1 MHALGACD
9 RPPIERLALWWYA
22 PSVPLVLIS
31 FLDGEIIH
39 AEVDDLSF
47 DQPLVEAEVR
57 GADPNNERAL
67 FPLSAIRQLVVG
79 PPQPVTGDIAGWD
92 RAAFHFIDGQV
103 LRASVA
109 PDSVLGR
116 FGGLWR
122 AVEPGVPEVRTLGIP
137 YSSLKG
143 VFKLRQ
149 WDSRPVAARS
159 GGDTHLEQMARIL
172 AEREGTGSASPT
184 PPPRSLISRIRP

>member
-1 MHALGACD
+1 M
-9 RPPIERLALWWYA
+9 
-22 PSVPLVLIS
+22 SLVLIS
-31 FLDGEIIH
+31 FLDGEIVR
-39 AEVDDLSF
+39 AEIDDLSF
-47 DQPLVEAEVR
+47 DRTLLEAEVR

-67 FPLSAIRQLVVG
+67 FPLSAIRQLLVG
-79 PPQPVTGDIAGWD
+79 QPEPVPVDLPSWD

-122 AVEPGVPEVRTLGIP
+122 AVEPGIPEMRTLGIP

-149 WDSRPVAARS
+149 WDSRPVGARS
-159 GGDTHLEQMARIL
+159 GTESHLDQVARIL
-172 AEREGTGSASPT
+172 AEREAAGGGTGGASRPDHRG
-184 PPPRSLISRIRP
+184 PLISRVRQ

>member
-1 MHALGACD
+1 M
-9 RPPIERLALWWYA
+9 
-22 PSVPLVLIS
+22 PLVLIS
-31 FLDGEIIH
+31 FLDGENVH
-39 AEVDDLSF
+39 ADVDDLSF
-47 DQPLVEAEVR
+47 DRPLVEAEVR

-79 PPQPVTGDIAGWD
+79 QPMPAPDDLTGWD
-92 RAAFHFIDGQV
+92 RAAFHFMDGQV

-109 PDSVLGR
+109 PDSLLGR

-122 AVEPGVPEVRTLGIP
+122 AVEPGAPEMRLLGIP

-149 WDSRPVAARS
+149 WDSRPVGARTR
-159 GGDTHLEQMARIL
+159 GDTHLNQVARIL
-172 AEREGTGSASPT
+172 AERDGGGTASP
-184 PPPRSLISRIRP
+184 PEHRHPLISRVRQ

>member
-1 MHALGACD
+1 M
-9 RPPIERLALWWYA
+9 
-22 PSVPLVLIS
+22 PLVLIS
-31 FLDGEIIH
+31 FLDGEIVH

-47 DQPLVEAEVR
+47 DRPLVEAEVR

-67 FPLSAIRQLVVG
+67 FPLTAIREIVVG
-79 PPQPVTGDIAGWD
+79 QPVPAPEDLAGWD
-92 RAAFHFIDGQV
+92 RAAFHFLDGQV

-109 PDSVLGR
+109 PDSLLGR

-122 AVEPGVPEVRTLGIP
+122 AVEPGSPEMRTLGIP

-149 WDSRPVAARS
+149 WDSRPVAARA
-159 GGDTHLEQMARIL
+159 GTDNHLNQVARIL
-172 AEREGTGSASPT
+172 AERDGGGTASP
-184 PPPRSLISRIRP
+184 PAHGHPLISRVKP

>member
-1 MHALGACD
+1 M
-9 RPPIERLALWWYA
+9 
-22 PSVPLVLIS
+22 PLVLIS
-31 FLDGEIIH
+31 FLDGEIVR

-47 DQPLVEAEVR
+47 DSTLVEAEVR

-67 FPLSAIRQLVVG
+67 FPLSAIRQFLVG
-79 PPQPVTGDIAGWD
+79 QPEPVPDDVPSWD

-122 AVEPGVPEVRTLGIP
+122 AVEPGVPEMRILGIP

-149 WDSRPVAARS
+149 WDSRPVGARS
-159 GGDTHLEQMARIL
+159 GSDSRLDQVARIL
-172 AEREGTGSASPT
+172 AEREGGGGGGGASPT
-184 PPPRSLISRIRP
+184 DPRQPLISRVRP

>member
-1 MHALGACD
+1 MA
-9 RPPIERLALWWYA
+9 
-22 PSVPLVLIS
+22 LVLIS
-31 FLDGEIIH
+31 FLDGEIVR

-47 DQPLVEAEVR
+47 DRTLLEAEVR

-67 FPLSAIRQLVVG
+67 FPLTAIRQLLVG
-79 PPQPVTGDIAGWD
+79 QPLPVPEDLPGWD
-92 RAAFHFIDGQV
+92 RAAFHFVDGQV

-122 AVEPGVPEVRTLGIP
+122 AVEPGIPELRTLGIP

-149 WDSRPVAARS
+149 WDSRPVNARS
-159 GGDTHLEQMARIL
+159 GTDTHLSQVARIL
-172 AEREGTGSASPT
+172 AEREGSGVGAA
-184 PPPRSLISRIRP
+184 PPPERPHPLISRLRP